1 MDTITILIAVGQEDR
16 ERAKRMAETV
26 RTVVGERESRVLVG
40 HVLTESEYEQT
51 AERLEPAPDAETK
64 AMSAA
69 RPETSV
75 AYAGTAG
82 ETSAPGEAELPTEEA
97 VKQVI
102 GQLTVVRDLSET
114 LRGAGFEPEVLGGVG
129 DAAEGIVEMID
140 DHDADFVVIGGR
152 DRSPT
157 RQAMF
162 GSVSQE
168 ILRSAGCPA
177 ISVRGV
183 DES

>member
-1 MDTITILIAVGQEDR
+1 MDTITIVIAVGQEDTQR
-16 ERAKRMAETV
+16 VERMAKAV
-26 RTVVGERESRVLVG
+26 RTVVGDRESRILVG
-40 HVLTESEYEQT
+40 HVLTESEYERT
-51 AERLEPAPDAETK
+51 TDRLEPEEDGDGK

-82 ETSAPGEAELPTEEA
+82 ETSVSGVTELPTESA
-97 VKQVI
+97 INQII
-102 GQLTVVRDLSET
+102 GQRTVVRESVEA
-114 LRGAGFEPEVLGGVG
+114 LREAGFEPEVLGGVG
-129 DAAEGIVEMID
+129 DPAEGIVAMID
-140 DHDADFVVIGGR
+140 DHNADFVVIGGR

-177 ISVRGV
+177 ISVRGI
-183 DES
+183 DEN

>member
-1 MDTITILIAVGQEDR
+1 MGTITILIAVGQEDE
-16 ERAKRMAETV
+16 ERVEQIAETV
-26 RTVVGERESRVLVG
+26 RTVVGNRESRVLVG
-40 HVLTESEYEQT
+40 HMLSESEYEQT
-51 AERLEPAPDAETK
+51 AERLEPVGATEDKT
-64 AMSAA
+64 MSAA

-82 ETSAPGEAELPTEEA
+82 ETSAPSGAGVPTDAA
-97 VKQVI
+97 VKQAVN
-102 GQLTVVRDLSET
+102 QRAVVRDLVET
-114 LRGAGFEPEVLGGVG
+114 LREAEFEPEVLGGVG
-129 DAAEGIVEMID
+129 DPAEGVVAMTNN
-140 DHDADFVVIGGR
+140 HDVDFVVIGGR

-168 ILRSAGCPA
+168 ILRSASCPA
-177 ISVRGV
+177 ISVRRV